1 VRAVKST
8 DSFDGVDWCSSNNS
22 TPCNLQNMTIPL
34 MVFTMG
40 GHYFIRDA
48 EQYFDMAASP
58 DKDFMVIEG
67 AAHGLTPCTACQT
80 FPGQYSNV
88 TKNLFD
94 QAAKWMNDRF

>member
-1 VRAVKST
+1 
-8 DSFDGVDWCSSNNS
+8 
-22 TPCNLQNMTIPL
+22 
-34 MVFTMG
+34 MG